1 MDAQCKQVNN
11 FEKIID
17 EIKITGCDF
26 YFGET
31 LKSLVWLKVAFSQ
44 RCPNN
49 LDNF

>member
-26 YFGET
+26 YFGVT
-31 LKSLVWLKVAFSQ
+31 LKSLVRIKVSFIL
-44 RCPNN
+44 RRPE
-49 LDNF
+49 